1 MARTSA
7 NAYTNPACQFSCQLA
22 EAFTLCI
29 LAKLAPHNT
38 SNIPASPLC
47 SHCNVQIS
55 ADTIPPQSQYTRQKH
70 SNSTVSPST
79 GPLLNRMRCQRQTII
94 HLTFTQGAYFRKY
107 VEYKRHLHLETFAPI
122 LVGSYRFTRKSTW
135 TLPIPT
141 CEDWA
146 FHVRFFRQNRILTLH
161 LHSPMRLPTVKAPYE
176 KFLLKLIL

>member
-1 MARTSA
+1 MKPKRVAQKDKMARTSA
-7 NAYTNPACQFSCQLA
+7 NAYTNLACQFSCQLA

-70 SNSTVSPST
+70 CNSTVSPSM

-94 HLTFTQGAYFRKY
+94 PYTGRILSKICGIQ
-107 VEYKRHLHLETFAPI
+107 ETFAPRDFRTD
-122 LVGSYRFTRKSTW
+122 SCRF
-135 TLPIPT
+135 L
-141 CEDWA
+141 
-146 FHVRFFRQNRILTLH
+146 
-161 LHSPMRLPTVKAPYE
+161 
-176 KFLLKLIL
+176 